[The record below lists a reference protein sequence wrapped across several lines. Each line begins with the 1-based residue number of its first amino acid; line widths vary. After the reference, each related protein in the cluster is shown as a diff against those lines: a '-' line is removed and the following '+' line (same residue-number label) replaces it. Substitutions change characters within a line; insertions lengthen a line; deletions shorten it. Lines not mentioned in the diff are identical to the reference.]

1 MIKMNMK
8 HYLVCDDNDS
18 DNNKLMS
25 YEEMLVLLCNEVEVD
40 TINCYENDNLEGV
53 KHNVSLL
60 KSLAQEHFQT
70 DKVIKELEPYGWY
83 VMDLTQLQRDLSN
96 YQAYKHGVGAPSY
109 PNDCIEQTL
118 KMIEEDMK

>member
-1 MIKMNMK
+1 MIKVNMK
-8 HYLVCDDNDS
+8 HYLVCDNNDL

-25 YEEMLVLLCNEVEVD
+25 YEEMLELLCNEIEDD
-40 TINCYENDNLEGV
+40 TIVCYENDNMDGV
-53 KHNVSLL
+53 KYNISLL

-70 DKVIKELEPYGWY
+70 DKVIKELETFDWY
-83 VMDLTQLQRDLSN
+83 VMDLVEVQRQLSN
-96 YQAYKHGVGAPSY
+96 YQAFKHGVGAPSY

>member
-1 MIKMNMK
+1 MK
-8 HYLVCDDNDS
+8 HYLVCDDNDL
-18 DNNKLMS
+18 DNNKLMC
-25 YEEMLVLLCNEVEVD
+25 YEEVLELLCNEIEDD

-53 KHNVSLL
+53 KYNVRLLNSLV
-60 KSLAQEHFQT
+60 QEHFQT
-70 DKVIKELEPYGWY
+70 DLVVKELEPYGWY
-83 VMDLTQLQRDLSN
+83 VMDLTQLQRYLSN